1 MASLA
6 SPSGW
11 IAPAQA
17 LRERVALAL
26 EAEAVKVRRPSLR
39 LLAAELSYLAEPVMQ
54 RVRDFADPYVLP
66 RAASPQ
72 TVMLVPGFLAHP
84 IRMRRMAHKLEQAG
98 HKVKRWG
105 QGTNT
110 GVSADRL
117 QLAERRLID
126 LHRRY
131 GRKVWLVGWSLG
143 GLYAREI
150 AKLQPDMVAGVIT
163 MGSPF
168 SGDLRANNAWRVYQL
183 VAGHRVDQVPVEAR
197 LAEKPPVP
205 TIALWSPR
213 DGVID
218 PRCAAGRPGE
228 RDRAVALRCSH
239 MDFAFSRKAIRA
251 VARELDRA

>member
-6 SPSGW
+6 PPIGW
-11 IAPAQA
+11 TASAQTV
-17 LRERVALAL
+17 RRRVSLAL
-26 EAEAVKVRRPSLR
+26 EKEARKARRPSLR
-39 LLAAELSYLAEPVMQ
+39 LLVAELSYVAEPVLQ
-54 RVRDFADPYVLP
+54 RVRDLADPYVLP
-66 RAASPQ
+66 KTHEPQ
-72 TVMLVPGFLAHP
+72 TVMLVPGFLSHP
-84 IRMRRMAHKLEQAG
+84 VRMRRMAHKLEQAG

-105 QGTNT
+105 QGMNT
-110 GVSADRL
+110 GVSEDRL
-117 QLAERRLID
+117 RLAEQRLVD

-150 AKLQPDMVAGVIT
+150 AKLQPDLVAGVIT

-239 MDFAFSRKAIRA
+239 MDFAFSRTAIRA
-251 VARELDRA
+251 VARELDRS